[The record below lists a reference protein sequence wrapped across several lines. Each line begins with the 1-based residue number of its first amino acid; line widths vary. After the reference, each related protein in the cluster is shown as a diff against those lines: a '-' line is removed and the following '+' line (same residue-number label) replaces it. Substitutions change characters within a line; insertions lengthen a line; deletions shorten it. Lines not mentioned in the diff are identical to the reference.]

1 MEKQI
6 TEMTRAGR
14 ECFFQW
20 VWFSSF
26 ILFFIFLLLEWWKG
40 KLWHH
45 NFRKFWP
52 PRVHEASYSRL
63 PSLELLQK
71 VSPLDT

>member
-26 ILFFIFLLLEWWKG
+26 ILFFIFYFFAFGVVERETL
-40 KLWHH
+40 
-45 NFRKFWP
+45 
-52 PRVHEASYSRL
+52 AS
-63 PSLELLQK
+63 
-71 VSPLDT
+71 